1 MHAEPCREDKVFHSY
16 HMDNT
21 TNEAKQQE
29 LDSTIGNPKIEEVS
43 APIEDQEQDSHHD
56 ELHQLEDLSG
66 LGKEELLKRMEETFS
81 NPDPDQIK
89 GTIQKLKDT
98 FRELVREEMEAKRR
112 AWEEHKES
120 EDDKFEPAP
129 DFVADKFEEYLKKYN
144 QKRTELR
151 RSRDTEQRKNL
162 ANKMALV
169 DELKALAE
177 SSESMNKAF
186 EKLQALQSRY
196 REIGPV
202 PSTDVEE
209 LRKVWQHHLDRFFDV
224 VKISRELRELDFK
237 KNQDLKNELIA
248 KAEAL
253 KEEPSVRRALDQLH
267 LFHEQW
273 REIGPAPK
281 ELNDQLWDQF
291 KVASDKTYARKQ
303 VLLEDNKAKQVE
315 NLAAKIALCEK
326 MDVDAEKVFD
336 SHKNWQE
343 ANNAVEAL
351 FEEWRKIGHV
361 PKDDEEKTWK
371 RFKESR
377 QKFFRNRETYYAQQR
392 DDFKKNLAEKV
403 ALCEKAESLKISTD
417 WKGTAMQFKRMQ
429 DDWKKIGPVPRK
441 VSEKIWFRFK
451 AAADAFFENRNKQF
465 AAADALL
472 KENIVEREALIAEAN
487 DANLGEDLLSA
498 RTALG
503 ELQKRWN
510 EMKPA
515 PRNDFERLENAW
527 KKVQEKLLLQLKEKG
542 GDENTLQRI
551 KYDQLKQTEKGRDQ
565 IYRERSVIQ
574 EKIKK
579 IQSEITTIENNL
591 GMFSKS
597 KGAQSLVADYQAQV
611 EKHKEEV
618 AKLKA
623 QLKQI
628 PRE

>member
-1 MHAEPCREDKVFHSY
+1 
-16 HMDNT
+16 
-21 TNEAKQQE
+21 
-29 LDSTIGNPKIEEVS
+29 
-43 APIEDQEQDSHHD
+43 
-56 ELHQLEDLSG
+56 
-66 LGKEELLKRMEETFS
+66 
-81 NPDPDQIK
+81 
-89 GTIQKLKDT
+89 
-98 FRELVREEMEAKRR
+98 
-112 AWEEHKES
+112 
-120 EDDKFEPAP
+120 
-129 DFVADKFEEYLKKYN
+129 
-144 QKRTELR
+144 
-151 RSRDTEQRKNL
+151 
-162 ANKMALV
+162 
-169 DELKALAE
+169 
-177 SSESMNKAF
+177 
-186 EKLQALQSRY
+186 
-196 REIGPV
+196 
-202 PSTDVEE
+202 
-209 LRKVWQHHLDRFFDV
+209 
-224 VKISRELRELDFK
+224 
-237 KNQDLKNELIA
+237 
-248 KAEAL
+248 
-253 KEEPSVRRALDQLH
+253 LDQLH